1 MALKRWTAAS
11 EGLLWQN
18 FTGRLHFPRVLGRTL
33 GEEKNAVALQ
43 GTYSARVHTT
53 TARLMDA
60 RSPLDTEAMHE
71 LGESS
76 QKADYTFETR
86 IVENMKKS

>member
-1 MALKRWTAAS
+1 
-11 EGLLWQN
+11 
-18 FTGRLHFPRVLGRTL
+18 
-33 GEEKNAVALQ
+33 
-43 GTYSARVHTT
+43 
-53 TARLMDA
+53 MDA